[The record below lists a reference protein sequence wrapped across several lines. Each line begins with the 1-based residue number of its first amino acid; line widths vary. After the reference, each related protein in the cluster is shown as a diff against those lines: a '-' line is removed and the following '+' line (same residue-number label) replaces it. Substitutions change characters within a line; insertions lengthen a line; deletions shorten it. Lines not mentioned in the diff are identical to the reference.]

1 MVSSVRESVN
11 IEVACEVS
19 LIALLF
25 CLAKSTW
32 RVTDTRS
39 TQIGWTRIHTYTDGH
54 IGDRGGKPYL
64 ALRKNEGKLSEK
76 PSILDLDLPP
86 SRIR

>member
-1 MVSSVRESVN
+1 MESDGYQEYTN
-11 IEVACEVS
+11 WMDA
-19 LIALLF
+19 
-25 CLAKSTW
+25 
-32 RVTDTRS
+32 
-39 TQIGWTRIHTYTDGH
+39 GIHTYTGGH
-54 IGDRGGKPYL
+54 IGDRRGKPYL